1 MAEPLSPVRVL
12 AGPWRRQGLACL
24 ACLACL
30 GAEASRSHEEDTHP
44 RHCGERLEVV
54 DHLSV
59 LEQREQHDIVPGTRR
74 STSHR

>member
-12 AGPWRRQGLACL
+12 AGPWRRQGL